1 MDMINRDA
9 LKASM
14 KAERES
20 TDKELEEARK
30 ELKSLTEGEN
40 LRTTLQFPHM
50 LDMDIT
56 DAALDKIQDRKS
68 TEFQLFNRCV
78 QVLDYACMRGADP
91 EEGNKTL
98 KLVLK
103 KLTGRHTEED
113 MVKIQASLTDLT
125 EILKEPQ
132 SVNEA
137 TSGDGKNDAQDVLSS
152 AMKKFQNNVQNNI
165 YQQMRN
171 SYSR

>member
-1 MDMINRDA
+1 MINRDA

-30 ELKSLTEGEN
+30 ALKSLTEGKD
-40 LRTTLQFPHM
+40 LKTTMQFPHM

-56 DAALDKIQDRKS
+56 DAALDNIQDRKS

-78 QVLDYACMRGADP
+78 EVLDYACMSGADP

-98 KLVLK
+98 KLVLN
-103 KLTGRHTEED
+103 KLTGPHTEED
-113 MVKIQASLTDLT
+113 MVKIQASLTAFT
-125 EILKEPQ
+125 EILMEPQ
-132 SVNEA
+132 NVNEA
-137 TSGDGKNDAQDVLSS
+137 TSGDGKNEAQDVLSS
-152 AMKKFQNNVQNNI
+152 AMKKFQNNIKNNE
-165 YQQMRN
+165 YLQLKRC
-171 SYSR
+171 YSR